1 MPKMV
6 SADIPIEWDELP
18 LGYLAKSHD
27 GHLFEIDLNRY
38 NGIAYIKF
46 PAHVPTLRVVRDVFC
61 ALSDSLFLDD
71 LLDAVEEMPKRQYA
85 HISEHSPYCI
95 KGDSEGVYFYN
106 SATGEVVR

>member
-38 NGIAYIKF
+38 NVGTWAGNF
-46 PAHVPTLRVVRDVFC
+46 
-61 ALSDSLFLDD
+61 
-71 LLDAVEEMPKRQYA
+71 M
-85 HISEHSPYCI
+85 
-95 KGDSEGVYFYN
+95 
-106 SATGEVVR
+106 